1 MFANQF
7 AENDGKLK
15 VAFLAPPSEH
25 KKSDAFILQYGKEI
39 FTVDGGMD
47 GTHYFNDS
55 LMKMRAELLKD
66 HPELIEDPS
75 CKLKITC
82 IISHY
87 HTDHVCGLLDPVMS
101 NEYVAIDAVYQG
113 APLNIDPEI
122 NKISKSG
129 DEIYRPR
136 LAKLI
141 AEHNPECKIVDIG
154 FGKEHML
161 KIQTHSGL
169 EHEVELT
176 FLPASADWGVGER
189 YTYMQK
195 YYDIVE
201 KPHRTNVYTMNSAS
215 VWLHVKLGK
224 NTFLFTGDTIK
235 RRDDL
240 CDEALDE
247 MTELYVDEYSPV
259 TVLKYVHH
267 GIKRECAVNDM
278 LKFKPSSIVFTS
290 SLSTGEE
297 DIKERAPEEYGSMS
311 YYVSGDLDLFAEC
324 SADSDVVFTQDKE
337 A

>member
-25 KKSDAFILQYGKEI
+25 KKSDAFIIQYGEEI
-39 FTVDGGMD
+39 FTIDGGME
-47 GTHYFNDS
+47 GTHYFNDH
-55 LMKMRAELLKD
+55 LMKMRTELLKD

-75 CKLKITC
+75 CKLKITA

-101 NEYVAIDAVYQG
+101 NEYISVDKIYDG
-113 APLNIDPEI
+113 APLNVDPAI
-122 NKISKSG
+122 
-129 DEIYRPR
+129 DEISRNGDAAYRPK

-141 AEHNPECKIVDIG
+141 AEHHQGCEVIDID
-154 FGKEHML
+154 FGKENIL
-161 KIQTHSGL
+161 KFHTNSGL
-169 EHEVELT
+169 ENEVEFTL
-176 FLPASADWGVGER
+176 LPASANWSRGER
-189 YTYMQK
+189 YAYMQK

-201 KPHRTNVYTMNSAS
+201 KPHRTNVYNINSS
-215 VWLHVKLGK
+215 SIWVHIKLGK

-247 MTELYVDEYSPV
+247 MTALYVDEYSPV

-267 GIKRECAVNDM
+267 GIKRECAVKDM
-278 LKFKPSSIVFTS
+278 LSFKPSNIVFTS
-290 SLSTGEE
+290 SLSTAQS
-297 DIKERAPEEYGSMS
+297 DIKERAPEEYDSIN
-311 YYVSGDLDLFAEC
+311 YYECGDYDLFSEC
-324 SADSDVVFTQDKE
+324 SADSDVTFTQHKN